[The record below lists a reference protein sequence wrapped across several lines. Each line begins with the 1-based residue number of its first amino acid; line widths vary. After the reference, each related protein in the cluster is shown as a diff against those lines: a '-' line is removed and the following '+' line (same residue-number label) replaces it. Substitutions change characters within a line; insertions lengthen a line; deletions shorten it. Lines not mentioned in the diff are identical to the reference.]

1 MGTRGAPGDRHF
13 VGLPRKSGPG
23 ELARSTIAEQAE
35 FVVTLVD
42 EVLVCRCV
50 SNQAEHVRKVFI
62 KMWQA
67 LRPPLLK
74 CPAVLPRIWAT

>member
-1 MGTRGAPGDRHF
+1 
-13 VGLPRKSGPG
+13 
-23 ELARSTIAEQAE
+23 
-35 FVVTLVD
+35 VTLVD

-50 SNQAEHVRKVFI
+50 SNQADHVRKVFI

-67 LRPPLLK
+67 LRPPLLS